1 MSEYSLLDLFA
12 GCGGLSHGLSKA
24 GFHSIAANEYQK
36 VFSESYAANHPKAEI
51 IQGDVTA
58 ENIFGKLKTFKGKV
72 EMLSGGP
79 PCQGFSTIGSKE
91 EKDPRN
97 KLFYAMMQLA
107 EHIKPKIIF
116 FENVSGFKR
125 MYGGRA
131 FQALLKELD
140 KMGYVLPAP
149 PQVLDAADY
158 GAPQHRLRTVVIAFR
173 KGAGIDFEF
182 PTQTHADGA
191 SLLNKKLKS
200 HLTIEDA
207 ISDLPLIGTGEIA
220 YTYADEPQNDFQRQ
234 MRIHAPKELRYHDAP
249 SHGEHLMEVMKHV
262 GRGGCILDVPVKLRP
277 KSYFA
282 NTYAR
287 LLPDAPAPTM
297 TRNFGTPSSSR
308 CIHPYIDRGLTTREG
323 ARLQTFP
330 DNYILK
336 GSRGERNLQV
346 GNAVPPCWQQQSG
359 RRLQPHLARSSTI
372 SLAFQ
377 WNWT

>member
-24 GFHSIAANEYQK
+24 GFHSIAANEFQK
-36 VFSESYAANHPKAEI
+36 VFSESYAANHPNAEV

-58 ENIFGKLKTFKGKV
+58 EVIFAKLKTFKGKV

-91 EKDPRN
+91 EKIPRN
-97 KLFYAMMQLA
+97 KLFYAMMELA
-107 EHIKPKIIF
+107 DHIKPKVIF

-131 FQALLKELD
+131 FNALLKELD

-149 PQVLDAADY
+149 PQVLDAADF

-173 KGAGIDFEF
+173 KGVKNDYEF
-182 PTQTHADGA
+182 PSQSHADGA
-191 SLLNKKLKS
+191 SLLNKKLRPY
-200 HLTIEDA
+200 LTMEEA
-207 ISDLPLIGTGEIA
+207 ISDLPRIGSGEAA

-249 SHGEHLMEVMKHV
+249 SHGDHLMEVMSHV
-262 GRGGCILDVPVKLRP
+262 GRGGCILDVPKKLRP

-287 LLPDAPAPTM
+287 LIPDAPAPTM

-330 DNYILK
+330 DSYILK

-346 GNAVPPCWQQQSG
+346 GNAVPPI
-359 RRLQPHLARSSTI
+359 LATAVGKAI
-372 SLAFQ
+372 SASLS
-377 WNWT
+377 

>member
-1 MSEYSLLDLFA
+1 MSDFSLLDLFS
-12 GCGGLSHGLSKA
+12 GCGGLSHGLAKA

-36 VFSESYAANHPKAEI
+36 VFSESYGANHPKAEV
-51 IQGDVTA
+51 IQGDVTDPA
-58 ENIFGKLKTFKGKV
+58 IFTRLKAFKGKV

-107 EHIKPKIIF
+107 DHLRPKVIF

-131 FQALLKELD
+131 FDALLKELD
-140 KMGYVLPAP
+140 SMGYVLPVP
-149 PQVLDAADY
+149 PQVLDAADF

-173 KGAGIDFEF
+173 KGVKNDFEF
-182 PTQTHADGA
+182 PNPTHGDGT
-191 SLLNKKLKS
+191 SLLNKKLRPQ
-200 HLTIEDA
+200 LTMEEA
-207 ISDLPLIGTGEIA
+207 ISDLPQIKTGEA
-220 YTYADEPQNDFQRQ
+220 AFEYAEDPQNDFQRQ
-234 MRIHAPKELRYHDAP
+234 MRIHAPKQLRYHDAP
-249 SHGEHLMEVMKHV
+249 THGDHLMEVMSHV
-262 GRGGCILDVPVKLRP
+262 GRGGCILDVPTKLRP

-287 LLPDAPAPTM
+287 LVPDAPAPTM

-330 DNYILK
+330 DNYILN

-346 GNAVPPCWQQQSG
+346 GNAVPPI
-359 RRLQPHLARSSTI
+359 LAAAVGKAI
-372 SLAFQ
+372 AASL
-377 WNWT
+377 T

>member
-1 MSEYSLLDLFA
+1 MFPMTKYTLLDLFA

-24 GFHSIAANEYQK
+24 GFCSIAANEYQQ
-36 VFSESYAANHPKAEI
+36 VISESYAANHPESEV
-51 IQGDVTA
+51 IQGDITA
-58 ENIFGKLKTFKGKV
+58 PEVFSKLKSFKGKID
-72 EMLSGGP
+72 MISGGP

-97 KLFYAMMQLA
+97 KLFYAMMELA
-107 EHIKPKIIF
+107 AHVKPKAIF

-131 FQALLKELD
+131 FDALLDELR
-140 KMGYVLPAP
+140 KMDYKMPSA
-149 PQVLDAADY
+149 PQVLDAADF

-173 KGAGIDFEF
+173 KDIYSDFEF
-182 PTQTHADGA
+182 PDPTHGES
-191 SLLNKKLKS
+191 SLLLKKKPKPF
-200 HLTIEDA
+200 LTIEEA
-207 ISDLPLIGTGEIA
+207 ISDLPAIKSGEAAYEYLTGPA
-220 YTYADEPQNDFQRQ
+220 NDFQKE
-234 MRIHAPKELRYHDAP
+234 MRIRASRELRYHDAP
-249 SHGEHLMEVMKHV
+249 DHGEHLMRVMSFVK
-262 GRGGCILDVPVKLRP
+262 RGGSILDVPVNLRP

-308 CIHPYIDRGLTTREG
+308 CIHPYINRGLTTREG

-330 DNYILK
+330 DRYTLL

-346 GNAVPPCWQQQSG
+346 GNAVPPVLATAVG
-359 RRLQPHLARSSTI
+359 RAIAAALS
-372 SLAFQ
+372 
-377 WNWT
+377 